1 MNSFNLTAVGNL
13 ANDPELA
20 VKGDTTYTKFCMVG
34 NDYAGKDEQGNARE
48 IVTTLWFVAFDGL
61 GEAIAKNVRKGDQLI
76 VEARVRSNNW
86 TLQRGGT
93 ALRPFVHRA
102 VLPVRRA
109 GQGETRGTGETCG
122 TRARRDGDR
131 DLANRHS
138 RPERIFAMHHPHR
151 RQARRVPMSLPV
163 LIVALAMCVP
173 ELCLAQASPFM
184 TGASALQ
191 TNILAWLT
199 PIAIIL
205 IMVLGGMAM
214 ANRMSWGWCLGAI
227 LGIAIAFGAPQIVT
241 WVRGMF
247 GV

>member
-1 MNSFNLTAVGNL
+1 
-13 ANDPELA
+13 
-20 VKGDTTYTKFCMVG
+20 
-34 NDYAGKDEQGNARE
+34 
-48 IVTTLWFVAFDGL
+48 
-61 GEAIAKNVRKGDQLI
+61 
-76 VEARVRSNNW
+76 
-86 TLQRGGT
+86 
-93 ALRPFVHRA
+93 
-102 VLPVRRA
+102 
-109 GQGETRGTGETCG
+109 
-122 TRARRDGDR
+122 
-131 DLANRHS
+131 
-138 RPERIFAMHHPHR
+138 MHHPHR
-151 RQARRVPMSLPV
+151 RPVRHMPLSLPV
-163 LIVALAMCVP
+163 IIVALAMCAP
-173 ELCLAQASPFM
+173 EICLAQASPFM